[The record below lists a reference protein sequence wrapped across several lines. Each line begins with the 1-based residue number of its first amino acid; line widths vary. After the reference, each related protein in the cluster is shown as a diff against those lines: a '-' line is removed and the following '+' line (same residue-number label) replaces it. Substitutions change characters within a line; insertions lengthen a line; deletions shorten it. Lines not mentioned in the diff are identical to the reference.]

1 MMVLGAVGAVAGG
14 KLGSTH
20 PDWHERERLSRPER
34 PVTMADKV

>member
-1 MMVLGAVGAVAGG
+1 MMILGGVGAVAGG

-20 PDWHERERLSRPER
+20 PDWHARERLSR